1 MRPAVLYP
9 VGIVAVVALTVLL
22 FTVDLPGA
30 LSAVIQVAWVVLVAA
45 LCWTG
50 ARDIGR
56 RLEAEGRLPA
66 RPRRGALR
74 RAPHAGTGGDAA
86 GGAPDV
92 PADGAAAGPGGP
104 ARADDPVLQ
113 MLDAL
118 TPEQERPRRRE

>member
-1 MRPAVLYP
+1 MRPVVLYP
-9 VGIVAVVALTVLL
+9 VGTVAVVALTVLL

-30 LSAVIQVAWVVLVAA
+30 LSAAVQVAWVVLVAA

-66 RPRRGALR
+66 RRRRGVLR
-74 RAPHAGTGGDAA
+74 PAPRADEPGDA
-86 GGAPDV
+86 GAPD
-92 PADGAAAGPGGP
+92 AAAAGAAAPGGP

-118 TPEQERPRRRE
+118 TPDEERRRRPE

>member
-9 VGIVAVVALTVLL
+9 VGTVAVVALTVLL

-30 LSAVIQVAWVVLVAA
+30 PSAVAQVAWVVLVAA
-45 LCWTG
+45 LCWAG

-66 RPRRGALR
+66 RRRGLLR
-74 RAPHAGTGGDAA
+74 PAPRVEEGGDAA
-86 GGAPDV
+86 GGAPGV
-92 PADGAAAGPGGP
+92 AGDGAARPGGP
-104 ARADDPVLQ
+104 TRADDPVLQ

-118 TPEQERPRRRE
+118 TPDEERRRRPE